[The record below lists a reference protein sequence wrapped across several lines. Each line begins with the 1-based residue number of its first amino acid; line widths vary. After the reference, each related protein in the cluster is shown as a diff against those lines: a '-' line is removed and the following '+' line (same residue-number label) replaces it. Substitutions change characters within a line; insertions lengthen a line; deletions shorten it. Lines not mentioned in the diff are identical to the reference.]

1 MNENKK
7 NVHDCGNI
15 KEADMSGEP
24 FQLFDMPREG
34 LHDLFRDFDEAIA
47 IDDVELRGLGTL
59 EVKERKTYSARNPK
73 TGEAVTVPSHRRVIF
88 RPGRELKAAL
98 KHPRK

>member
-1 MNENKK
+1 MSKQKFTRSNILEIIQSGAGIDPRKANELSIRI
-7 NVHDCGNI
+7 I
-15 KEADMSGEP
+15 KTLADT
-24 FQLFDMPREG
+24 L
-34 LHDLFRDFDEAIA
+34 IA
-47 IDDVELRGLGTL
+47 GDDVELRGLGTL

-98 KHPRK
+98 KNKK